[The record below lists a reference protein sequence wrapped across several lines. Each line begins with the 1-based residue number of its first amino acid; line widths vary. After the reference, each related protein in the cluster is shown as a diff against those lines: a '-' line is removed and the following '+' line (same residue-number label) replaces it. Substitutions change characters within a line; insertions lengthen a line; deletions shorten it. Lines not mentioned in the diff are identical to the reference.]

1 MLISIRDTLSACGAE
16 PRWTARK
23 LLQLEPCWQAGSPWT
38 STAPQRAFDQSFH
51 KSEKTD
57 FVNTLLFFLLYLVL
71 PFIFFQSFT
80 QRNYWMFYCNR
91 VKGALYFIFILIF
104 EAGLFNIISSPCE
117 FTQQGSPLQLQ
128 AGLAVLRRD
137 RSDSPGDRVCTL
149 GLFFCTG
156 YHNILKYFEMRIF
169 ILNNRKIKYKWN
181 VFLLLFCCGFPSV
194 PGRGV
199 SFSGGLSVFLP
210 MAVQQL
216 VVILVLWQEKM
227 RTRLST
233 PPWAFNLVNCIS
245 V

>member
-1 MLISIRDTLSACGAE
+1 MSVWDIVSVCGTE
-16 PRWTARK
+16 SGWTVRK
-23 LLQLEPCWQAGSPWT
+23 PLWLEPCWQMGSPWT

-57 FVNTLLFFLLYLVL
+57 FINTLLFFLLYLVL

-80 QRNYWMFYCNR
+80 QRNYWIFYCNR
-91 VKGALYFIFILIF
+91 IKGALYFIFILIF
-104 EAGLFNIISSPCE
+104 EACLFNIISSQCE
-117 FTQQGSPLQLQ
+117 FTQQGSPLQLR
-128 AGLAVLRRD
+128 AGLAVPRRD
-137 RSDSPGDRVCTL
+137 RSDPPGDRVCTL

-169 ILNNRKIKYKWN
+169 ILNNRKIKCKWN
-181 VFLLLFCCGFPSV
+181 VFLLLFRCGFLSV

-199 SFSGGLSVFLP
+199 SFLGGLSVFLP
-210 MAVQQL
+210 MAAQQL

-233 PPWAFNLVNCIS
+233 PPWAFNLVNCVS